1 MMELVKLV
9 VALLIAVPIALGIT
23 GLAMR
28 FAARANRMTQRWDHY
43 CNYRGGSDV

>member
-1 MMELVKLV
+1 MMEWI

-23 GLAMR
+23 GVVMR